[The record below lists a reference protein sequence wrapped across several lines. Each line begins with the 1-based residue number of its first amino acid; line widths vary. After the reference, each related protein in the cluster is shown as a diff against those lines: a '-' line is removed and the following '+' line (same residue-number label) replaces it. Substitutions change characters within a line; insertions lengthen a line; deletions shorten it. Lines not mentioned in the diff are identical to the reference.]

1 MKRMN
6 ESYGI
11 GLHGQFIREK
21 AGWGPTFTSFPED
34 AKKFSSP
41 KAAQKYIQDN
51 ELEDMGVSV
60 VSLPLA
66 DDLDESRLKRIVAE
80 SVKKV
85 LKEGFD
91 SEAELQRW
99 RGQLSAC
106 GDKLM
111 KLKHEVWT
119 KSDGEANPLLDLAFD
134 LYKLCRFAEENII
147 PAMKGGD

>member
-11 GLHGQFIREK
+11 GLHGQFIKEK

-85 LKEGFD
+85 LKEYNQNVEDWWRHNGSSDREQASGMSYKGVDNYLQKTDEWWESLSDEAKIQIYNDFFD
-91 SEAELQRW
+91 E
-99 RGQLSAC
+99 
-106 GDKLM
+106 
-111 KLKHEVWT
+111 
-119 KSDGEANPLLDLAFD
+119 
-134 LYKLCRFAEENII
+134 Y
-147 PAMKGGD
+147 